1 MADGGHT
8 FVKKTFGKPTYCH
21 HCSDLIWGII
31 QIGYICEVCN
41 FVIHD
46 RCVSNVVTPC
56 SGIAPCI
63 IKNPVAHCW
72 SEPTHHKKKFCTVCR
87 RRLDDSPAVHCLI
100 CEYFAHLECQ
110 DFAVPDCTENAT
122 YVPGKELQSV
132 KHQHHWREG
141 NLPPTSKCAYCKKTC
156 WSSECLTGYRCEWC
170 GMTTHGGCRMYLPTE
185 CSFGVLQ
192 PIYLPPHSVSIPRT
206 EVPIEAII
214 GVQVKS
220 KTVLVRDY
228 SCPDLR
234 TIDCHASNTSVN
246 SMAANEGN
254 TAKSIEEANNTPE
267 LSLREILFIERQ
279 RREISKQNFLLS
291 SSPRSITPSSISTA
305 PTSPLPLPTLYSQ
318 FSHFPHL
325 VDDQTSPNSENEDGD
340 EQCKHSDISVCHD
353 LNEDS
358 VMQITSAATWSQKL
372 GCSIEKSPST
382 PSSLHLLYTNFLRR
396 VQPIPRKH
404 LSSNTDDEE
413 EDVGVC
419 DISGGDISDEYDRCD
434 VMLHEQD
441 LTDAGDQSPI
451 GKNLSA
457 GGVTGDSVEA
467 VAKSG
472 IERQRKNLCETSD
485 TGGNLTT
492 TDDIDN
498 DSSMNLISN
507 LSFNSSN
514 SNASIENRYKLSD
527 KRKHAQNVP
536 LAVSNPEVRP
546 IVETDTLVT
555 HAPATQKSSKRGWHG
570 KSSKTVT
577 LLKSKTHNL
586 NPFKGTPA
594 TGGSLSCSPNSS
606 DCSSH
611 SPLSTDRFNAQ
622 PSAVSRS
629 KSFQEPGVKQ
639 YARQKKYTR
648 LFRRRSKKRSSEQG
662 ATDTKT
668 SKSVRSLDTTRQSIE
683 ITIQD
688 EDGNYQPYND
698 DYFTLKDVGSGLMRR
713 VCTDDDG
720 DFEEDF
726 DDDLVRHIEIESH
739 TQTRSSGA
747 SSPATFH
754 RYLDD
759 RPYSGASD
767 DAAGGDISDGGSSR
781 SRSRTSDNEEH
792 VFGRLLRRMQ
802 CLSLGW
808 RKQRY
813 YKRRARSISEEFS
826 SGDTPRFKDEE
837 SVTKTDAMHASA
849 VSGGSG
855 TSSHYRP
862 ESTSHK
868 SEKSDKDKTKKEK
881 ESEEKDI
888 EMIKVFDGNNSVRRQ
903 LYRVI
908 TVPRTYTLEQLLTT
922 ALRAFHITRDPSAF
936 YMTDL
941 YAPSGMEDAPLQDP
955 TPIINL
961 THLEGK
967 RPAIYLRF
975 HDKDKGY
982 VRVYPG
988 KLQCSLEDPFVSV
1001 PVENTTIIKDLIRD
1015 ALDRFGLQDNQ
1026 IQDYRC
1032 SEVLLDRGVTER
1044 ILSWN
1049 ERPWDIMKQLGKDS
1063 IRQMELMRFYMQHKQ
1078 DPHGPNIAL
1087 FVGNLPPGLS
1097 QRNYEQTLNKYVTDD
1112 NKFTSIGPIYY
1123 EYGSVVLSFED
1134 AQKAVRAFYNL
1145 RETIIEDKKLL
1156 VMLLPNIE
1164 PSMVPPD
1171 VRPLLVFVNVKSG
1184 GCQGLELISSFR
1196 KLLNP
1201 YQVFDLDNGG
1211 PLPGLYVFRQI
1222 ANYKIL
1228 VCGGDGTIGWVLQCL
1243 DNVGQDS
1250 ECSSPPCAIVPLGTG
1265 NDLARVLCWG
1275 SGYTGG
1281 EDPLNLL
1288 RDVIEAEEIRLDR
1301 WTVVFHPEDKPEEP
1315 ALKAPSNTTGGGA
1328 QNEDN
1333 SQIFVM
1339 NNYFGIGIDADLCLD
1354 FHNAREENPNK
1365 FNSRLHN
1372 KGYYVKMGLRKIVG
1386 RKTVKDLH
1394 KELKLEVDGKV
1405 VELPPVEGIIILNIL
1420 SWGSGANPWG
1430 PDKDDHFSSPNH
1442 YDGWLEIVGVTG
1454 VVHLGQI
1461 QSGIRTAMRIAQGA
1475 HIKIHLYSDMP
1486 VQVDGEPWVQ
1496 SPGDVVVLKSALKAT
1511 MLKKIRGKRR
1521 LTEPHISPAVLASS
1535 LSASATASAAAAQGA
1550 NQINICGSAGSGLG
1564 LGQTGSASENG
1575 DRDREPTIG
1584 T

>member
-1 MADGGHT
+1 MRKMADGGHT

-100 CEYFAHLECQ
+100 CEYFAHIECQ

-170 GMTTHGGCRMYLPTE
+170 GMTTHGGCRTYLTTE
-185 CSFGVLQ
+185 CNFGVLQ

-220 KTVLVRDY
+220 KTTLVRDY
-228 SCPDLR
+228 SCP
-234 TIDCHASNTSVN
+234 
-246 SMAANEGN
+246 
-254 TAKSIEEANNTPE
+254 
-267 LSLREILFIERQ
+267 
-279 RREISKQNFLLS
+279 
-291 SSPRSITPSSISTA
+291 
-305 PTSPLPLPTLYSQ
+305 
-318 FSHFPHL
+318 
-325 VDDQTSPNSENEDGD
+325 
-340 EQCKHSDISVCHD
+340 
-353 LNEDS
+353 
-358 VMQITSAATWSQKL
+358 
-372 GCSIEKSPST
+372 
-382 PSSLHLLYTNFLRR
+382 
-396 VQPIPRKH
+396 
-404 LSSNTDDEE
+404 
-413 EDVGVC
+413 
-419 DISGGDISDEYDRCD
+419 
-434 VMLHEQD
+434 
-441 LTDAGDQSPI
+441 
-451 GKNLSA
+451 
-457 GGVTGDSVEA
+457 
-467 VAKSG
+467 
-472 IERQRKNLCETSD
+472 
-485 TGGNLTT
+485 
-492 TDDIDN
+492 
-498 DSSMNLISN
+498 
-507 LSFNSSN
+507 
-514 SNASIENRYKLSD
+514 
-527 KRKHAQNVP
+527 
-536 LAVSNPEVRP
+536 
-546 IVETDTLVT
+546 
-555 HAPATQKSSKRGWHG
+555 
-570 KSSKTVT
+570 
-577 LLKSKTHNL
+577 
-586 NPFKGTPA
+586 
-594 TGGSLSCSPNSS
+594 
-606 DCSSH
+606 
-611 SPLSTDRFNAQ
+611 
-622 PSAVSRS
+622 
-629 KSFQEPGVKQ
+629 
-639 YARQKKYTR
+639 
-648 LFRRRSKKRSSEQG
+648 
-662 ATDTKT
+662 
-668 SKSVRSLDTTRQSIE
+668 
-683 ITIQD
+683 
-688 EDGNYQPYND
+688 
-698 DYFTLKDVGSGLMRR
+698 
-713 VCTDDDG
+713 
-720 DFEEDF
+720 
-726 DDDLVRHIEIESH
+726 
-739 TQTRSSGA
+739 
-747 SSPATFH
+747 
-754 RYLDD
+754 
-759 RPYSGASD
+759 
-767 DAAGGDISDGGSSR
+767 
-781 SRSRTSDNEEH
+781 
-792 VFGRLLRRMQ
+792 
-802 CLSLGW
+802 
-808 RKQRY
+808 
-813 YKRRARSISEEFS
+813 RSISEEFS
-826 SGDTPRFKDEE
+826 SGDTPRLKDDE
-837 SVTKTDAMHASA
+837 SVIKTDTMHASA

-855 TSSHYRP
+855 ASSHYRQ
-862 ESTSHK
+862 ESSHK
-868 SEKSDKDKTKKEK
+868 SDKSDKDKTKKER

-888 EMIKVFDGNNSVRRQ
+888 EMIKVFDGNNSFRRQ

-908 TVPRTYTLEQLLTT
+908 SVPRTYTLEQLLTT
-922 ALRAFHITRDPSAF
+922 ALRAFHITREPSAF

-941 YAPSGMEDAPLQDP
+941 YAASGMEDAPLQDP
-955 TPIINL
+955 TPVMNL

-988 KLQCSLEDPFVSV
+988 KLQCSLEEPYVNV

-1097 QRNYEQTLNKYVTDD
+1097 QRNYEQILNKYVTDE

-1222 ANYKIL
+1222 VNYKIL

-1288 RDVIEAEEIRLDR
+1288 RDVIEAEDIRLDR
-1301 WTVVFHPEDKPEEP
+1301 WTVVFHPEDKPDES
-1315 ALKAPSNTTGGGA
+1315 ALKTPSNTTGGGA

-1405 VELPPVEGIIILNIL
+1405 VDLPPVEGIIILNIL

-1430 PDKDDHFSSPNH
+1430 PDKDDNFSTPNH
-1442 YDGWLEIVGVTG
+1442 YDGVLEIVGVTG

-1461 QSGIRTAMRIAQGA
+1461 QSGIRTAMRIAQGG

-1511 MLKKIRGKRR
+1511 MLKKNKSKMKRR
-1521 LTEPHISPAVLASS
+1521 NTEPTMTLTGTATPQLSLMPVTVLAAASDSS
-1535 LSASATASAAAAQGA
+1535 
-1550 NQINICGSAGSGLG
+1550 
-1564 LGQTGSASENG
+1564 TGDADAENTPNNT
-1575 DRDREPTIG
+1575 DF
-1584 T
+1584 

>member
-46 RCVSNVVTPC
+46 RCVSSVVTPC

-100 CEYFAHLECQ
+100 CEYFAHIECQ

-170 GMTTHGGCRMYLPTE
+170 GMTTHGGCRMYLSTE
-185 CSFGVLQ
+185 CNFGVLQ
-192 PIYLPPHSVSIPRT
+192 PIYLSPHSVSIPRT

-220 KTVLVRDY
+220 KTALVRDY

-234 TIDCHASNTSVN
+234 TIDCLAISSSAN
-246 SMAANEGN
+246 SMIA
-254 TAKSIEEANNTPE
+254 IECTERKEIKDANNTPE
-267 LSLREILFIERQ
+267 LSLKEILFIERQ
-279 RREISKQNFLLS
+279 RREKSKQNFLLS
-291 SSPRSITPSSISTA
+291 SSPRSITPSSLSPVAT
-305 PTSPLPLPTLYSQ
+305 PTSPSPLSTLYPQ
-318 FSHFPHL
+318 LSHVSHS
-325 VDDQTSPNSENEDGD
+325 VRSSEHEDDD
-340 EQCKHSDISVCHD
+340 EQCKHVDTSLCHD
-353 LNEDS
+353 FNEDS
-358 VMQITSAATWSQKL
+358 AIQMGSATTSSQIY
-372 GCSIEKSPST
+372 
-382 PSSLHLLYTNFLRR
+382 YTNFLRR
-396 VQPIPRKH
+396 TRPISRKH
-404 LSSNTDDEE
+404 LSSNTEDEE
-413 EDVGVC
+413 EDGGVC
-419 DISGGDISDEYDRCD
+419 DVSGGEISDEYDNFEINSAESTFRK
-434 VMLHEQD
+434 
-441 LTDAGDQSPI
+441 AGDRLV
-451 GKNLSA
+451 GKEVTR
-457 GGVTGDSVEA
+457 VTGGSSETG
-467 VAKSG
+467 AKPG
-472 IERQRKNLCETSD
+472 KEPRRDCFYETSD
-485 TGGNLTT
+485 TGGEVTT
-492 TDDIDN
+492 TDDFDI

-514 SNASIENRYKLSD
+514 SNTSIENRYRLCD
-527 KRKHAQNVP
+527 KHKNAQNVP
-536 LAVSNPEVRP
+536 LAVSAHETPP
-546 IVETDTLVT
+546 IIATETLVR
-555 HAPATQKSSKRGWHG
+555 HAPSTQKSGRGNVHE
-570 KSSKTVT
+570 KFSKTGA
-577 LLKSKTHNL
+577 LLKAKTHNL
-586 NPFKGTPA
+586 NPFKGIPA
-594 TGGSLSCSPNSS
+594 KGGSISCSPNSS

-611 SPLSTDRFNAQ
+611 SPTPADPLKVQS
-622 PSAVSRS
+622 SAVGRS

-639 YARQKKYTR
+639 YAYQGTTARKKKYAR
-648 LFRRRSKKRSSEQG
+648 LFRRRSKKRPSEP
-662 ATDTKT
+662 ASTVSKT
-668 SKSVRSLDTTRQSIE
+668 SKSAYSLDRGRQSIE

-688 EDGNYQPYND
+688 EDGNYQAYDD
-698 DYFTLKDVGSGLMRR
+698 DYFTLKDVRSGLRRR
-713 VCTDDDG
+713 VCTDDD
-720 DFEEDF
+720 DEYEEEF
-726 DDDLVRHIEIESH
+726 DDDFVGHVE
-739 TQTRSSGA
+739 TQPQLHMVHSSGA
-747 SSPATFH
+747 SSPMTFH

-759 RPYSGASD
+759 RPFSGASD

-781 SRSRTSDNEEH
+781 SRSRNSDNEEH

-808 RKQRY
+808 RKHRY

-837 SVTKTDAMHASA
+837 SVNKTDAMHASA

-888 EMIKVFDGNNSVRRQ
+888 EMVKVFDGNNSFRRQ

-908 TVPRTYTLEQLLTT
+908 SVPRTYTLEQLLTT

-941 YAPSGMEDAPLQDP
+941 YAPSGKEDAPLQDP
-955 TPIINL
+955 TPVMSL

-967 RPAIYLRF
+967 RPAIYIRF

-988 KLQCSLEDPFVSV
+988 KLQCSLEEPYVNV

-1097 QRNYEQTLNKYVTDD
+1097 QRNYEQILNKYVTDE

-1164 PSMVPPD
+1164 PSMVPSD

-1430 PDKDDHFSSPNH
+1430 PDKDDNFSTPNH
-1442 YDGWLEIVGVTG
+1442 YDGVLEIVGVTG

-1461 QSGIRTAMRIAQGA
+1461 QSGIRTAMRIAQGG

-1511 MLKKIRGKRR
+1511 MLKKSRGKRR

-1550 NQINICGSAGSGLG
+1550 NQISISGGGGVGSGLG
-1564 LGQTGSASENG
+1564 QAASAPENG
-1575 DRDREPTIG
+1575 DPDREAAIG

>member
-1 MADGGHT
+1 MRKMADGGHT

-100 CEYFAHLECQ
+100 CEYFAHIECQ

-170 GMTTHGGCRMYLPTE
+170 GMTTHGGCRTYLTTE
-185 CSFGVLQ
+185 CNFGVLQ

-220 KTVLVRDY
+220 KTTLVRDY
-228 SCPDLR
+228 SCP
-234 TIDCHASNTSVN
+234 
-246 SMAANEGN
+246 
-254 TAKSIEEANNTPE
+254 
-267 LSLREILFIERQ
+267 
-279 RREISKQNFLLS
+279 
-291 SSPRSITPSSISTA
+291 
-305 PTSPLPLPTLYSQ
+305 
-318 FSHFPHL
+318 
-325 VDDQTSPNSENEDGD
+325 
-340 EQCKHSDISVCHD
+340 
-353 LNEDS
+353 
-358 VMQITSAATWSQKL
+358 
-372 GCSIEKSPST
+372 
-382 PSSLHLLYTNFLRR
+382 
-396 VQPIPRKH
+396 
-404 LSSNTDDEE
+404 
-413 EDVGVC
+413 
-419 DISGGDISDEYDRCD
+419 
-434 VMLHEQD
+434 
-441 LTDAGDQSPI
+441 
-451 GKNLSA
+451 
-457 GGVTGDSVEA
+457 
-467 VAKSG
+467 
-472 IERQRKNLCETSD
+472 
-485 TGGNLTT
+485 
-492 TDDIDN
+492 
-498 DSSMNLISN
+498 
-507 LSFNSSN
+507 
-514 SNASIENRYKLSD
+514 
-527 KRKHAQNVP
+527 
-536 LAVSNPEVRP
+536 
-546 IVETDTLVT
+546 
-555 HAPATQKSSKRGWHG
+555 
-570 KSSKTVT
+570 
-577 LLKSKTHNL
+577 
-586 NPFKGTPA
+586 
-594 TGGSLSCSPNSS
+594 
-606 DCSSH
+606 
-611 SPLSTDRFNAQ
+611 
-622 PSAVSRS
+622 
-629 KSFQEPGVKQ
+629 
-639 YARQKKYTR
+639 
-648 LFRRRSKKRSSEQG
+648 
-662 ATDTKT
+662 
-668 SKSVRSLDTTRQSIE
+668 
-683 ITIQD
+683 
-688 EDGNYQPYND
+688 
-698 DYFTLKDVGSGLMRR
+698 
-713 VCTDDDG
+713 
-720 DFEEDF
+720 
-726 DDDLVRHIEIESH
+726 
-739 TQTRSSGA
+739 
-747 SSPATFH
+747 
-754 RYLDD
+754 
-759 RPYSGASD
+759 
-767 DAAGGDISDGGSSR
+767 
-781 SRSRTSDNEEH
+781 
-792 VFGRLLRRMQ
+792 
-802 CLSLGW
+802 
-808 RKQRY
+808 
-813 YKRRARSISEEFS
+813 RSISEEFS

-837 SVTKTDAMHASA
+837 PGIKTDTMHASA

-862 ESTSHK
+862 ESSHK

-888 EMIKVFDGNNSVRRQ
+888 EMIKVFDGNNSFRRQ

-908 TVPRTYTLEQLLTT
+908 SVPRTYTLEQLLTT
-922 ALRAFHITRDPSAF
+922 ALRAFHITREPSAF

-941 YAPSGMEDAPLQDP
+941 YAASGMEDVPLQDP
-955 TPIINL
+955 TPVMNL

-988 KLQCSLEDPFVSV
+988 KLQCSLEEPYVNV

-1097 QRNYEQTLNKYVTDD
+1097 QRNYEQILNKYVTDE

-1164 PSMVPPD
+1164 PSMVPSD

-1222 ANYKIL
+1222 VNYKIL

-1405 VELPPVEGIIILNIL
+1405 VDLPPVEGIIILNIL

-1430 PDKDDHFSSPNH
+1430 PDKDDNFSTPNH
-1442 YDGWLEIVGVTG
+1442 YDGVLEIVGVTG

-1461 QSGIRTAMRIAQGA
+1461 QSGIRTAMRIAQGG

-1511 MLKKIRGKRR
+1511 MLKKNKSKMKRR
-1521 LTEPHISPAVLASS
+1521 NTEPTMTLTGTATPHLS
-1535 LSASATASAAAAQGA
+1535 LMPVTVMAAA
-1550 NQINICGSAGSGLG
+1550 SDSS
-1564 LGQTGSASENG
+1564 TGDTDAENTPNNT
-1575 DRDREPTIG
+1575 DF
-1584 T
+1584 